1 MGNIRTFN
9 KHWILGMI
17 KLLHYHYVPDN
28 PCCFLFFFLNIQNEI
43 EVDVEPS
50 LIFDLFK
57 MNRKVFQFLNS
68 GSDMA
73 GTPTLD
79 RFKV

>member
-1 MGNIRTFN
+1 MDFRDDKTAT
-9 KHWILGMI
+9 LPLCPRQS
-17 KLLHYHYVPDN
+17 LLP
-28 PCCFLFFFLNIQNEI
+28 FIFFLNIQNEI